1 MAVVTVTGTI
11 EITLPSEN
19 TEEINIFMKK
29 YEHLTQYLFNDDYLG
44 YNCVEI
50 DSSTDEEDTTL
61 LSIISDNIESCGF
74 GFGHR
79 AEPLPK
85 TFYSDL
91 FNLIKDSGEYY
102 FINIK
107 ADVFAYSDHYSASG
121 KLTKDGI
128 KWDVDDLEEESK
140 SAQEDYE
147 EGMRGIV
154 EQVELTKQDLIDVQ
168 FIYDYS
174 DLIEVLQGFTDD
186 GHELFIIDYCEWRQY
201 KLYAVL
207 EVAINTKSLP
217 KEVYN
222 DWFTNP
228 EWTPYVK
235 TILEHIQQQ
244 ESNEYFKGVTPQGLS
259 YDDLKQISVNKD

>member
-19 TEEINIFMKK
+19 TEEIDVFMKK
-29 YEHLTQYLFNDDYLG
+29 YKHLTPYLFNDDDYLG

-61 LSIISDNIESCGF
+61 LSVIADNIESCGF

-85 TFYSDL
+85 LFYSDL

-102 FINIK
+102 FTTIK
-107 ADVFAYSDHYSASG
+107 ASVFDYSDYYSASG

-140 SAQEDYE
+140 SAQEEYE
-147 EGMRGIV
+147 EELMNSIP
-154 EQVELTKQDLIDVQ
+154 QVELTEQDLIDVQ

-174 DLIEVLQGFTDD
+174 DLIEVLQGFTDE
-186 GHELFIIDYCEWRQY
+186 GHELFTIDNTDWRQY

-222 DWFTNP
+222 DWFVAKWRYNRA
-228 EWTPYVK
+228 
-235 TILEHIQQQ
+235 ILEHILQQ
-244 ESNEYFKGVTPQGLS
+244 ESNEYFAGVTPEGVS
-259 YDDLKQISVNKD
+259 YDDLKQISINKN